1 MQITALMATAG
12 ELDDRSS
19 WPASGVRRQHKL
31 KQAVRFVCFK
41 QQQKKKA
48 KAKNKR
54 LFFFSFL
61 CLCLCLLQI
70 HFIIPFCLFL

>member
-41 QQQKKKA
+41 QQQKKSKS
-48 KAKNKR
+48 KKQTP
-54 LFFFSFL
+54 FFFSF
-61 CLCLCLLQI
+61 LCLCLLQI